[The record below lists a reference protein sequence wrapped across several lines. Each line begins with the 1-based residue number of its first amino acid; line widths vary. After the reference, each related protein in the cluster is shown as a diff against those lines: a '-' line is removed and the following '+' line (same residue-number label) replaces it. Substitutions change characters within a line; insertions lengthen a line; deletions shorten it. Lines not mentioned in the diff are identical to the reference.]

1 MLEFLLV
8 GTSLLTSWKLFLHKL
23 DVKMTE
29 KKINNNNQKTR
40 NDSTKISRIHKS
52 FKSCLLDPLVSI
64 IIKHAGIYR
73 AFNSG
78 GGLNELDNFI

>member
-1 MLEFLLV
+1 MPV
-8 GTSLLTSWKLFLHKL
+8 
-23 DVKMTE
+23 M
-29 KKINNNNQKTR
+29 
-40 NDSTKISRIHKS
+40 
-52 FKSCLLDPLVSI
+52 SI